1 MSAGEFLLCLC
12 RFMAHCGVPWQIISD
27 NVKHFKAA
35 KQMLSRAKLQVSD
48 HVDDYLSKN
57 GSHWKFIV
65 ELVPRF
71 LQMIGGINWESSKEN
86 PWQSVLN
93 RKAVSHNF
101 NGNRS
106 SSYNSHPLVYVD
118 DDINSSMMSIL
129 TPSNFLSFHSQHTLP
144 NILDDPDPEFEVAK
158 KATSSQELLLTWK
171 EDRIASTNFGDYSGM
186 NIS

>member
-48 HVDDYLSKN
+48 HVDDYLSKK
-57 GSHWKFIV
+57 GIHWKFIV
-65 ELVPRF
+65 ELAPRF

-118 DDINSSMMSIL
+118 DDIQLQYETHTIKFSVI
-129 TPSNFLSFHSQHTLP
+129 SFTAHLAQYTGWSWP
-144 NILDDPDPEFEVAK
+144 RVW
-158 KATSSQELLLTWK
+158 SC
-171 EDRIASTNFGDYSGM
+171 
-186 NIS
+186 